1 MQKPDM
7 ARVLGLV
14 SFRIY
19 PTHMGGQKGVANF
32 YEALQQH
39 ADVMLALS
47 RDNVDSSRLPMKK
60 LLYPNKKIYRNLG
73 ELRKV
78 RELIREF
85 RPDVL
90 IAEHSYTGWLAWILH
105 RKTGLPFIIHSH
117 NIESRRFQKMNRP
130 WWKIYQVYEGWI
142 HRKAD
147 HSFFISDEDRD
158 HAIKHFR
165 LQPSDCSII
174 TYGVQTRPE
183 PRERREWKKQLGFDP
198 QMDLLLFNG
207 TLDYEPN
214 YEAVI
219 TLIEKVEPLL
229 RKKLHNFQILVTG
242 NRAPRELAGKMMQAS
257 NLQYSGYVEDVDAVY
272 QAADVFINPVA
283 NDTGV
288 KTKLIEALAN
298 HCTTVSTE
306 AGAAGLRRDLCAD
319 KLSLTPDGNWE
330 AFVDAIIHAVNQHP
344 TETPGAFFDYYLW
357 DNIAGRAAKAIAEVI
372 A

>member
-1 MQKPDM
+1 M
-7 ARVLGLV
+7 AKVLGLV

-32 YEALQQH
+32 YESLQHH

-47 RDNVDSSRLPMKK
+47 RDNVDSNRLPMKK
-60 LLYPNKKIYRNLG
+60 LLYPNKRIYRNIW
-73 ELRKV
+73 EIRKL
-78 RELIREF
+78 RELVSQF
-85 RPDVL
+85 QPDVL
-90 IAEHSYTGWLAWILH
+90 IAEHSYTGWLAWMLH

-130 WWKIYQVYEGWI
+130 WWRLYQVYEGWI

-147 HSFFISDEDRD
+147 HSFFISDEDRE
-158 HAIKHFR
+158 HAIQHFH
-165 LQPSDCSII
+165 LEPSACSVI
-174 TYGVQTRPE
+174 TYGVQSRPE
-183 PRERREWKKQLGFDP
+183 PGGRDDWKRQLGLDP
-198 QMDLLLFNG
+198 QMKLLLFNG

-229 RKKLHNFQILVTG
+229 RKRLHNFGILVTG
-242 NRAPRELAGKMMQAS
+242 NRAPRELAEKMLQAA
-257 NLQYSGYVEDVDAVY
+257 NLQYSGYVEDVNAVY
-272 QAADVFINPVA
+272 RAADVFINPVA

-298 HCTTVSTE
+298 HCTTVSTA
-306 AGAAGLRRDLCAD
+306 AGAAGLRRDLCGQ

-330 AFVDAIIHAVNQHP
+330 AFAEAITNALNEPPSP
-344 TETPGAFFDYYLW
+344 TPQAFFDYYLW
-357 DNIAGRAAKAIAEVI
+357 DNIAGRAAKKIAEVM